1 MALATLESRMTHIAG
16 FGRDQLL
23 LLPVAVDICR
33 VACSSRYSA
42 HEWWR
47 IERHSECGHEK
58 IGAGTCAPRGSV
70 PTYAIGFSGIAV
82 SYHSLSD
89 TIQHRRADNISSYS
103 TLIDRL
109 EQCEGISQQDDRLSC
124 FDAVAKVIA
133 PVQKTDSSTYKEFKI
148 ADLKTDIQLLNGIKV
163 SVAGRGYML
172 SDDFIMSE
180 ERGSVDMIYV
190 NTSELPREE
199 RLTINRSCSGGCV
212 VTVKG
217 TVGKIRNGF
226 GIYADHIEVQ

>member
-1 MALATLESRMTHIAG
+1 MTSYCCCRWPWTFAEL
-16 FGRDQLL
+16 RA
-23 LLPVAVDICR
+23 VVDIPPM
-33 VACSSRYSA
+33 S
-42 HEWWR
+42 
-47 IERHSECGHEK
+47 G
-58 IGAGTCAPRGSV
+58 GA
-70 PTYAIGFSGIAV
+70 
-82 SYHSLSD
+82 LSD
-89 TIQHRRADNISSYS
+89 IASADMRKLGLAPAPLGGASRPMPLAFLALPCLIIVFLIQFSTSRADNISSYS

-133 PVQKTDSSTYKEFKI
+133 PVQKTDSSTYKEFKF